1 MATPWHENDGS
12 RWDAMRLLARLVS
25 GIFKNILE
33 MIVKCI
39 LQRLGARARD
49 SDICQCWMPQ
59 TQSPTSMC
67 SWRFAVIDLPELD
80 SRYQI
85 TANSEDEVIVTSLWK
100 PIPNSN
106 VQAQLIWCGWIGA
119 DTVLE
124 FNMPRFDQR
133 IQQVGNL
140 WLDLIKIALAGLCLA
155 GCLLWW
161 GSRYWHAYWLVWLH
175 IYWMEDSALSGCVN
189 IPSICICHRT

>member
-1 MATPWHENDGS
+1 MAADETQWDFWRDLLVEYS
-12 RWDAMRLLARLVS
+12 RIYLRWLSSASYRDLERGLWTATSVNVECLRLSLL
-25 GIFKNILE
+25 
-33 MIVKCI
+33 
-39 LQRLGARARD
+39 RACVRE
-49 SDICQCWMPQ
+49 
-59 TQSPTSMC
+59 
-67 SWRFAVIDLPELD
+67 DLRSLIYLSLD
-80 SRYQI
+80 PRYQI

-155 GCLLWW
+155 RCLLWW